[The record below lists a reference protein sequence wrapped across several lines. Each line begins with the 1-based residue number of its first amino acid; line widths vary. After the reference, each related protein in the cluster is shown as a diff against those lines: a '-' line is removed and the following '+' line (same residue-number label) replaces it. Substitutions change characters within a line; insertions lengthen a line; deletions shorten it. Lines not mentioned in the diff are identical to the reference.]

1 MASLSDLILVLLLL
15 TVIIPLGA
23 LILISFLPPGEY
35 TIPPQHPT
43 LSNYAY
49 VIEKLNFHQNMFN
62 TFVFITLAVAIS
74 LALAVPTSY
83 AIARLPIRYEI
94 WVATVALVILAKSV
108 PPGSLLVPIYDWLWR
123 LKLTNTPLGVA
134 LSYQVYTLPYSIWLM
149 TSFFLDLPREVE
161 TAARLDGAG
170 SFARLR
176 HIILPISIPGII
188 SVVIMNYLNLWNE
201 YMYSSVMVSSSR
213 LQTAAVV
220 LGQMITSEYVVDWGI
235 MAAANILSIIPALIF
250 VTFVQKNISKAIT
263 GGIKG

>member
-1 MASLSDLILVLLLL
+1 MASVNDLILVVLLLS
-15 TVIIPLGA
+15 VIVPLGA
-23 LILISFLPPGEY
+23 LVLISFLPPGEY

-49 VIEKLNFHQNMFN
+49 VIEKLGFQQNMFN
-62 TFVFITLAVAIS
+62 TFMFITLAVIIS
-74 LALAVPTSY
+74 LALAIPTSY
-83 AIARLPIRYEI
+83 AIARLPIRYEV
-94 WVATVALVILAKSV
+94 WAATVALVILAKSV

-134 LSYQVYTLPYSIWLM
+134 LSYQVYTLPYTIWLL
-149 TSFFLDLPREVE
+149 TSFFLDLPREIEV
-161 TAARLDGAG
+161 AARLDGAG
-170 SFARLR
+170 SFDRLR
-176 HIILPISIPGII
+176 HIILPVSIPGII

-220 LGQMITSEYVVDWGI
+220 LGQMVTSEYVVEWGI
-235 MAAANILSIIPALIF
+235 MAAANILSIIPALLF